1 MIQTKLI
8 HICSEEVTDAEC
20 ILNSTLQEI
29 QRDGHHIEDIREI
42 SIKGVP
48 RVAIIYDDF
57 TAPASDAGTAVNP
70 EPLKEGRP
78 RMVISTT
85 PSDGKFMIVHHVAD
99 VADAKDL
106 GKYADWSQGY
116 NGDKVA
122 GMDDGNVLV
131 IDILSDSFLSDK
143 IRDYVNVAM
152 ASARTHKTC
161 TTRFTIHEALIGT
174 SKSADG
180 ETSKYIP
187 GKIMSTVVNVDN
199 DVCEICK
206 QLFEHTIAYMASCGK
221 SPRCSINEGTL
232 LEKIGVVR
240 YSDGGLVGRVLD
252 GKYIDNEAI
261 IDITAERSEIQRTL
275 TDAFVR
281 IKPTLPISGFR
292 LYTLIRAAGTEDC
305 RLGEL
310 ICTIRLRDGDK
321 TGTETLQDVEDYIV
335 AKGKTYKERTN
346 NLKEGTTNDNK

>member
-8 HICSEEVTDAEC
+8 HICSEEVSDAER

-29 QRDGHHIEDIREI
+29 QRNGHRIEDIREI

-57 TAPASDAGTAVNP
+57 TAPANDTDVVADS

-85 PSDGKFMIVHHVAD
+85 PSDGKFMVVHHVAD
-99 VADAKDL
+99 VADAKKWE
-106 GKYADWSQGY
+106 GWQVGC
-116 NGDKVA
+116 NGDRVA
-122 GMDDGNVLV
+122 GMDDTNVLI
-131 IDILSDSFLSDK
+131 IDTWTDSFLSDK
-143 IRDYVNVAM
+143 LRDYVNTAMTVAK
-152 ASARTHKTC
+152 AHATC

-199 DVCEICK
+199 NVSEICK
-206 QLFEHTIAYMASCGK
+206 QLFEHTIIYMASCSK

-232 LEKIGVVR
+232 LEK
-240 YSDGGLVGRVLD
+240 
-252 GKYIDNEAI
+252 
-261 IDITAERSEIQRTL
+261 
-275 TDAFVR
+275 
-281 IKPTLPISGFR
+281 
-292 LYTLIRAAGTEDC
+292 
-305 RLGEL
+305 
-310 ICTIRLRDGDK
+310 
-321 TGTETLQDVEDYIV
+321 
-335 AKGKTYKERTN
+335 
-346 NLKEGTTNDNK
+346 